1 MTYILQ
7 KNTSS
12 MANIAILYVNVY
24 ITFVL
29 SEDGSDINEEGVKNM
44 INESVII
51 EDEVLH
57 ICNV

>member
-1 MTYILQ
+1 
-7 KNTSS
+7 
-12 MANIAILYVNVY
+12 MANIAMLYVNVY
-24 ITFVL
+24 ITFAL
-29 SEDGSDINEEGVKNM
+29 SADGSDINEEGVKNM

>member
-7 KNTSS
+7 KYTSS
-12 MANIAILYVNVY
+12 MANIAILYLNVY
-24 ITFVL
+24 ILFAL

-51 EDEVLH
+51 EDEVLYA
-57 ICNV
+57 